1 MFSLAAFELVS
12 IVGLNLFWGKVSAV
26 DTNIGIDSFQQQ
38 NERHFKL
45 YSTGNYTSV
54 IVIF

>member
-45 YSTGNYTSV
+45 YSTGNNTL
-54 IVIF
+54 